1 MTQMLFQV
9 EILKRDVNQ
18 AQAQL
23 EKFQEGYEIMEELYL
38 SNLEAQ
44 TSTSGKSSMS
54 HSRKSASPSP
64 NPSPAQSPSPEQQ
77 STSKASCRRSL
88 ADVLAIQ
95 EEIAEILKE
104 NSDLIG
110 QFESLTQTISNGDNS
125 LQS

>member
-1 MTQMLFQV
+1 MFQV

-23 EKFQEGYEIMEELYL
+23 ERFQEGYEIMEELYL

-44 TSTSGKSSMS
+44 TSASGKSSLS

-64 NPSPAQSPSPEQQ
+64 NQSPSPAQSLSPEQQ

-88 ADVLAIQ
+88 ADVQAIQ

-110 QFESLTQTISNGDNS
+110 QFESLTQSISNEKNS